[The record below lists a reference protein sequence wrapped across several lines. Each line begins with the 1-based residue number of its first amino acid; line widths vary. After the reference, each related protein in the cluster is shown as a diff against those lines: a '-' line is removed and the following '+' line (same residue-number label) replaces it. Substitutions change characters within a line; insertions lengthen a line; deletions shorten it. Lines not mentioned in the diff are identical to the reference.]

1 MRCFFLCSR
10 PDGKRRAVLSFLEG
24 TGVSFFFLFSSF
36 FFPPHPRTS
45 RVASWVELG
54 RWKSYSRSYVHRTSP
69 APGLRFGEAERM
81 QSYAC
86 CLLFLQLVLF
96 LVELTSCVHNGSR
109 QFNRPRHRGGKDRKM
124 RTAPENGPASFALVA
139 IWLRAIF

>member
-1 MRCFFLCSR
+1 MEKEEPYYRLSR
-10 PDGKRRAVLSFLEG
+10 GLACP
-24 TGVSFFFLFSSF
+24 FFFLFSSF
-36 FFPPHPRTS
+36 FSRLIPEQAVLPHGLNLGGGKATRDRTCAEQA
-45 RVASWVELG
+45 RHLG
-54 RWKSYSRSYVHRTSP
+54 YDLEK
-69 APGLRFGEAERM
+69 LREC
-81 QSYAC
+81 SHTPVV
-86 CLLFLQLVLF
+86 LLFLQLVLF